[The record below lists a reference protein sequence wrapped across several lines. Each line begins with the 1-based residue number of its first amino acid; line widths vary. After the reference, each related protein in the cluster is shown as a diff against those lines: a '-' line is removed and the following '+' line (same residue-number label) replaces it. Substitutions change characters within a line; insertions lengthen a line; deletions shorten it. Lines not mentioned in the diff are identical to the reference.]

1 MRLLDQGLP
10 RSTVHHLDAAGVESA
25 NVGEKGLATAS
36 DAKIIDFAR
45 KMGRTGPWCKFFR
58 IWSGL
63 SESNRHLNLGK
74 VRGVESNA
82 LELRHLAD
90 LKEPLIGK

>member
-1 MRLLDQGLP
+1 MENKSR
-10 RSTVHHLDAAGVESA
+10 GVPF
-25 NVGEKGLATAS
+25 G
-36 DAKIIDFAR
+36 
-45 KMGRTGPWCKFFR
+45 